1 MGSVITPVDCSKY
14 LGIYIDNKLTFK
26 NHIDFI
32 NSKIS
37 RHTGILYKVRDSLPI
52 KTRLD
57 YYYAYIY
64 PYLSYG
70 TLIWGG
76 TYDTHLQPLIIQ
88 QKRTIKTITN
98 AGYRD
103 HTGPLFKQL
112 NLLNLVDIYK
122 FQLGTYMYQARARG
136 EYATQTIY
144 RTRGLNRALPPFHG
158 LTITKHALS
167 DAGPK
172 FWNTLP
178 EPIRLIDNYKRFR
191 KSLKKFL
198 LDKY

>member
-88 QKRTIKTITN
+88 QKRTIRTITN

-167 DAGPK
+167 DAGLK